1 MFTLIVKLEACN
13 QLNFDF
19 TSPCVFH
26 THTGLTQAMSKYIRL
41 QTGGLKD
48 HNFLA
53 TRVNQNID
61 YTFDILTSRAIDWYI
76 NESIMRGPGGGREGQ
91 GIFGRVS
98 RLLLGHFYKV

>member
-1 MFTLIVKLEACN
+1 MPASFSNARRRK
-13 QLNFDF
+13 
-19 TSPCVFH
+19 
-26 THTGLTQAMSKYIRL
+26 RL
-41 QTGGLKD
+41 LLMCFIAGGLKD

-53 TRVNQNID
+53 SRVNRNID
-61 YTFDILTSRAIDWYI
+61 YLLGILTLRAIDWYI